1 MTFAEL
7 ALDELKDP
15 VALLMNSF
23 FTPARAAKLR
33 AKNISS
39 G

>member
-23 FTPARAAKLR
+23 FTPSE
-33 AKNISS
+33 NISS